1 MKPDALLP
9 LARRP
14 LGAYLVLIAIAV
26 AANLILTPVYHDGA
40 PDYPVWKI
48 INWFM
53 AVGTFLV
60 LVVSVMRR
68 HALSGRKDDAL
79 AYVRASAVFYGA
91 IVLTILF
98 FWGWFWTLNP
108 ESETGLAVTS
118 HLIYFPAVNSLFV
131 VLSLSS
137 GRHLWDGGE

>member
-1 MKPDALLP
+1 MKLDALLE

-68 HALSGRKDDAL
+68 HALGGRKDDAL
-79 AYVRASAVFYGA
+79 AYVRASTVFYGA

-118 HLIYFPAVNSLFV
+118 HLIHFPAVNSLFV

-137 GRHLWDGGE
+137 GRHLWNGGE